1 MTILAAQFRNE
12 QKWAAYCAKPLTTVK
27 TMHGFTRSIKNS
39 FVRLKGKSAVET
51 ELCNMCMITDAQDR
65 VLVQERLP
73 KPSNPWSGL
82 TFPGGHVEPGETVV
96 ASVIREVQEETG
108 LTVSNLQNCGYIQWY
123 NPVKQSQYFVFL
135 FKTSTFSG
143 ELTGSVEGSVKWM
156 TLDEMLAG
164 SLAPNMTKYL
174 AVFQNENIPQ
184 AYGISGQGLK
194 IINQNG
200 DLIHG

>member
-1 MTILAAQFRNE
+1 M
-12 QKWAAYCAKPLTTVK
+12 
-27 TMHGFTRSIKNS
+27 
-39 FVRLKGKSAVET
+39 ET
-51 ELCNMCMITDAQDR
+51 ELCNMCMITDDQGR

-108 LTVSNLQNCGYIQWY
+108 LTVFNLQDCGYIQWY

-143 ELTGSVEGSVKWM
+143 ELTGSVEGNVKWM
-156 TLDEMLAG
+156 TLEEMLAG
-164 SLAPNMTKYL
+164 KLAPNMLKYL
-174 AVFQNENIPQ
+174 AVFQDENIPQ
-184 AYGISGQGLK
+184 AYGISGKGLK
-194 IINQNG
+194 LVNNDGILFKI
-200 DLIHG
+200 

>member
-1 MTILAAQFRNE
+1 MVMDGSE
-12 QKWAAYCAKPLTTVK
+12 
-27 TMHGFTRSIKNS
+27 
-39 FVRLKGKSAVET
+39 
-51 ELCNMCMITDAQDR
+51 R

-82 TFPGGHVEPGETVV
+82 TFPGGHVELGETVV

-156 TLDEMLAG
+156 TLEEMFAG
-164 SLAPNMTKYL
+164 KLAPNMTQYL
-174 AVFQNENIPQ
+174 AVFQNDNIPQ
-184 AYGISGQGLK
+184 AYGISGQRLK
-194 IINQNG
+194 LVDNVKVY
-200 DLIHG
+200 LE

>member
-1 MTILAAQFRNE
+1 M
-12 QKWAAYCAKPLTTVK
+12 
-27 TMHGFTRSIKNS
+27 
-39 FVRLKGKSAVET
+39 
-51 ELCNMCMITDAQDR
+51 
-65 VLVQERLP
+65 QERLP

-156 TLDEMLAG
+156 TLEEMLSG
-164 SLAPNMTKYL
+164 QLAPNMLKYL
-174 AVFQNENIPQ
+174 AVFQNENILQ
-184 AYGISGQGLK
+184 AYGISGKELNLVDNSGILA
-194 IINQNG
+194 
-200 DLIHG
+200 DMEYL

>member
-1 MTILAAQFRNE
+1 M
-12 QKWAAYCAKPLTTVK
+12 
-27 TMHGFTRSIKNS
+27 
-39 FVRLKGKSAVET
+39 
-51 ELCNMCMITDAQDR
+51 
-65 VLVQERLP
+65 LVQERLP

-143 ELTGSVEGSVKWM
+143 DLKDSPEGKVKWM

-164 SLAPNMTKYL
+164 KLAPTMTKYL

-184 AYGISGQGLK
+184 AYGISGQGLAVLDTDGN
-194 IINQNG
+194 IVERF
-200 DLIHG
+200 

>member
-1 MTILAAQFRNE
+1 
-12 QKWAAYCAKPLTTVK
+12 
-27 TMHGFTRSIKNS
+27 
-39 FVRLKGKSAVET
+39 
-51 ELCNMCMITDAQDR
+51 MIIDADGR

-96 ASVIREVQEETG
+96 ASMIREVQEETG

-123 NPVKQSQYFVFL
+123 NPDRQSQYFVFL
-135 FKTSTFSG
+135 FKTSSYSG
-143 ELTGSVEGSVKWM
+143 DLKGSAEGNVKRM

-164 SLAPNMTKYL
+164 PLAPNMQKYL

-184 AYGISGQGLK
+184 AYGISGKTLK
-194 IINQNG
+194 IVDMKNHI
-200 DLIHG
+200 I

>member
-1 MTILAAQFRNE
+1 
-12 QKWAAYCAKPLTTVK
+12 
-27 TMHGFTRSIKNS
+27 
-39 FVRLKGKSAVET
+39 
-51 ELCNMCMITDAQDR
+51 MITDAKGR

-108 LTVSNLQNCGYIQWY
+108 LSVFNLQNCGYIQWY
-123 NPVKQSQYFVFL
+123 NPIKKSQYFVFL

-143 ELTGSVEGSVKWM
+143 ELTGSVEGNLKWM
-156 TLDEMLAG
+156 TLEEMLAG
-164 SLAPNMTKYL
+164 KLAPNMTKYL

-194 IINQNG
+194 LVDDDGKLSIKY
-200 DLIHG
+200 

>member
-1 MTILAAQFRNE
+1 MYDL
-12 QKWAAYCAKPLTTVK
+12 
-27 TMHGFTRSIKNS
+27 
-39 FVRLKGKSAVET
+39 
-51 ELCNMCMITDAQDR
+51 ITDAQGR

-73 KPSNPWSGL
+73 KPSIPWSGL

-123 NPVKQSQYFVFL
+123 NPIKQSQYFVFL

-174 AVFQNENIPQ
+174 AVFQNEIIPQ
-184 AYGISGQGLK
+184 AFGIADQGLK
-194 IINQNG
+194 LMDNCGI
-200 DLIHG
+200 LL